1 VPIYGS
7 PNLNVR
13 PPDRELNRSGA
24 TSPATPTSPS
34 STVLLHGNARQNAST
49 PTLPDQPQP
58 YANPFN
64 QNHHRS
70 SASIQADPGFD
81 YAGPTWR
88 GGAGAGVGTGA
99 AAEEGNAN
107 GSNNDQGRMRR
118 VLPDKWWK
126 ALCAW
131 GADLDGGH
139 DDQEDG
145 GQAGRTNP
153 FE

>member
-1 VPIYGS
+1 MGLMNGHARLSTSSPI
-7 PNLNVR
+7 
-13 PPDRELNRSGA
+13 ELHDDQNK
-24 TSPATPTSPS
+24 S
-34 STVLLHGNARQNAST
+34 SNK
-49 PTLPDQPQP
+49 
-58 YANPFN
+58 YANPFV
-64 QNHHRS
+64 HRS
-70 SASIQADPGFD
+70 SASIQTDSNSPDPGFD

-88 GGAGAGVGTGA
+88 GGAA

-107 GSNNDQGRMRR
+107 GNDNGEQSRLRK

-131 GADLDGGH
+131 GSDLDGGH
-139 DDQEDG
+139 ENQDDG

>member
-1 VPIYGS
+1 LNGS
-7 PNLNVR
+7 
-13 PPDRELNRSGA
+13 
-24 TSPATPTSPS
+24 T
-34 STVLLHGNARQNAST
+34 RQNAST
-49 PTLPDQPQP
+49 PTLPEQQP
-58 YANPFN
+58 YANPFT
-64 QNHHRS
+64 QHRS

-88 GGAGAGVGTGA
+88 GGAGVA
-99 AAEEGNAN
+99 AEAEEGNAR
-107 GSNNDQGRMRR
+107 GNNSDQSRMRR